1 MKGIVKNIRIL
12 LQVFSK
18 YRWHVAALVV
28 LGSLSAVLEGI
39 GINAV
44 IPLISFF
51 SGSASTNPDFITRAI
66 QGLFS
71 FFSIPFAFRFLV
83 GFILGLFFLRA
94 AASVA
99 FGYVRGWVS
108 ADFLSDES
116 EEMLSTTLLAS
127 WPFLLAQKIGT
138 LQNTLVRDI
147 QRSGS
152 LLEVVGQII
161 QSFTGFFMYLVVA
174 FNISPYMTLATL
186 VGGGV
191 LLVFVR
197 PLLQRTRNT
206 GQEMAVTEKNF
217 TQFLSEHIIGMKPVK
232 AAGAERKA
240 LHKSS
245 KLVRHLRKLM
255 VRMAVVRSLST
266 SMFQPFSLVFVIVL
280 FAISYKSPGFSI
292 ISFAAVLYLI
302 QKIFTYL
309 ESGQSAFHS
318 MSELIPYAQNVLS
331 FKNELKAHRE
341 ESARGNQPFSFAESL
356 AFENVTFAY
365 QGKDPVLHGISFTIR
380 KGETI
385 GLIGPSGAGKTSI
398 ADIILRLF
406 RPATGALLIDGVDAE
421 TFSLEEWRG
430 NIGYVSQEAFL
441 FNGSIEENIRFYRND
456 LSEADIISATKKA
469 NIYDFI
475 KSLPGGLHSGVGDR
489 GVMLSGGQKQR
500 IVLAR
505 ALAGHPELLVL
516 DEATSALDHESEQ
529 MIQKAIQDLRG
540 EVTVCIIA
548 HRPSTIAGADRI
560 LALDK
565 GRIVE
570 SGSPGELLKD
580 EESYFYKMQHS
591 M

>member
-1 MKGIVKNIRIL
+1 MDVL
-12 LQVFSK
+12 LGTFAK
-18 YRWHVAALVV
+18 YRWHVAALVA

-44 IPLISFF
+44 IPLVSFF
-51 SGSASTNPDFITRAI
+51 SGSPLANADFVTRAI
-66 QGLFS
+66 QALFG
-71 FFSIPFAFRFLV
+71 FFSIPFAFRFLL
-83 GFILGLFFLRA
+83 GFILALFFLRA
-94 AASVA
+94 AASVV

-116 EEMLSTTLLAS
+116 EEMLSATLLAS
-127 WPFLLAQKIGT
+127 WPYLLGQKIGT

-174 FNISPYMTLATL
+174 FNISPLMTLATL
-186 VGGGV
+186 AGGGV
-191 LLVFVR
+191 LLVFVK
-197 PLLQRTRNT
+197 PFLKRTRNT
-206 GQEMAVTEKNF
+206 GQEMATTEKNF

-240 LHKSS
+240 LRKSS

-255 VRMAVVRSLST
+255 VRMALVRSLST
-266 SMFQPFSLVFVIVL
+266 SMFQPFSLVFVIIL
-280 FAISYKSPGFSI
+280 FAISYKTPGFSI

-318 MSELIPYAQNVLS
+318 MSELIPYAQNVLT
-331 FKNELKAHRE
+331 FKQALIEHRE
-341 ESARGNQPFSFAESL
+341 EKSRGSQPFSFAESL
-356 AFENVTFAY
+356 AFEHVTFAY
-365 QGKDPVLHGISFTIR
+365 QDKDPVLHDISFTIK

-406 RPATGALLIDGVDAE
+406 RPTSGALLVDGADAE
-421 TFSLEEWRG
+421 DFSLEEWRS

-441 FNGSIEENIRFYRND
+441 FNGSIEENIRFYRSD
-456 LSEADIISATKKA
+456 LKDTDIVAATKKA
-469 NIYDFI
+469 NIYEFI
-475 KSLPGGLHSGVGDR
+475 KSLPEGLHTGVGDR
-489 GVMLSGGQKQR
+489 GVMLSGGQRQR

-529 MIQKAIQDLRG
+529 LIQKAIQGLRG

-565 GRIVE
+565 GKIVE
-570 SGSPGELLKD
+570 SGTPEELLGN
-580 EESYFYKMQHS
+580 ENSYFYKMQHT